1 MHLDPVSSIRVAHL
15 GDWTVLSIRAG
26 YDHAALIAAAEPELA
41 HAAQLVLDFHGSPS
55 DPAGRGE
62 VLTRLSRAAVDG
74 GGRLVVVEREAA
86 VRARWREIGVAD
98 VHESLESAVGDVAP
112 AVLDGPP
119 LEHLFPAAS
128 DATLVATDDISDN
141 PTSL

>member
-1 MHLDPVSSIRVAHL
+1 MHLDPGSHVRVAHL

-26 YDHAALIAAAEPELA
+26 YDHAALISSAEPELA
-41 HAAQLVLDFHGSPS
+41 HGARLVLDFHGSPT
-55 DPAGRGE
+55 DPDGRAE

-74 GGRLVVVEREAA
+74 QARLVVVEREAA
-86 VRARWREIGVAD
+86 MRQRWREIGVAE
-98 VHESLESAVGDVAP
+98 VHESLEAAVGDVAP

-128 DATLVATDDISDN
+128 DATLVASDDISGN